1 MRSTRGGGDALG
13 SGFYFAY
20 VSFFVDNMFLA
31 STSSLE
37 SVSWCFTPAL
47 TLCPIGNINTP
58 ELPIFQHA
66 VKVYECPTTQRDL
79 IREENKDKA
88 GVYAWVNMVNG
99 KFYIGSGDCLY
110 SRLSDYYPNWYLLS
124 RTSLYICRALTKY
137 GMSNFRLL
145 ILEYTNSENVISCE
159 YKNGLIHLIPLTT

>member
-1 MRSTRGGGDALG
+1 
-13 SGFYFAY
+13 
-20 VSFFVDNMFLA
+20 MFLA